1 MKDTTRGEST
11 PGDNYPS
18 QINKLQKT
26 KVFPQLEYQ
35 VNLDIA
41 DYLKVIRQL
50 EDQVNRDIEY
60 LKVTRQLE
68 DQVNRDI
75 DIEYLKTFLMLQVS
89 KGD

>member
-1 MKDTTRGEST
+1 MAKRLPVIITHLRLIS
-11 PGDNYPS
+11 Y
-18 QINKLQKT
+18 QKT

-35 VNLDIA
+35 ENLDIA

-50 EDQVNRDIEY
+50 EDQANRDIEY

-89 KGD
+89 NGD